1 MDINIPESRVFG
13 TPLNTQKKKFLMLR
27 EGTKYM
33 SRILIF
39 FYKIHFFSNSVLV
52 TRLKSEKMGFSS
64 LFCRFL
70 FGY

>member
-39 FYKIHFFSNSVLV
+39 FYKIHFFKNSVFAAFYSGIW
-52 TRLKSEKMGFSS
+52 TGIKPEKTE
-64 LFCRFL
+64 
-70 FGY
+70 